1 MDINTK
7 QNEILLVAEDLFAK
21 NGFDGTSVRDIA
33 QEAGINVAMINYYF
47 GSKEGL
53 LETLVKER
61 ADKHKLDPGEYNFE
75 TDPFKRLDRMIDHYV
90 ETKIANQHIYQ
101 ILSTEAS
108 VKKRVVNSSNFIE
121 LRKHNIN
128 CIKAVIEYGCQ
139 QNAFAYYDPILLHTT
154 MIGTFMNFRMN
165 QSIFEDLLEINP
177 TQDFNQFLREVLTKH
192 LKFTIKAILTHEN

>member
-1 MDINTK
+1 MDINAK
-7 QNEILLVAEDLFAK
+7 QKEILLVAEDLFAK

-61 ADKHKLDPGEYNFE
+61 ADNHKLDPKEYNFE
-75 TDPFKRLDRMIDHYV
+75 TDPFKRLDRMIEHYI

-108 VKKRVVNSSNFIE
+108 VKKRVVNSANFIE

-128 CIKAVIEYGCQ
+128 CLAEIVEYGCQ
-139 QNAFAYYDPILLHTT
+139 QKAFRYYDPILLHTT

-165 QSIFEDLLEINP
+165 QSIFEELLKTDPE
-177 TQDFNQFLREVLTKH
+177 QDFDQFLREGLTKH